1 MDRCALAS
9 KVILKSVQI
18 KLLVIRLKS
27 LPPFDRGKVKMKTLL
42 RLLLKSQHQRNRSGP
57 DQTEKGMTLV
67 ELLVGSIMAFLIVT
81 PMLTFVVD
89 MLNTDRRE
97 QVKSNTE
104 QDIQAAADFISQDLS
119 QAIYIYDNNPATT
132 STPTTTPTGIPA
144 IRSQLPNN
152 GDSNRIPILVF
163 WKQQPRKNSIPFNP
177 KVAETVTPKT
187 CDLPSNAGKCD
198 DTYVLSLVAYYQFK
212 DSDATWC
219 QPSGGTC
226 PTRIARYEITDGI
239 RDPNATSMADLYY
252 SDTETKDTQQRDL
265 AFNPD
270 FDFTKPTVNV
280 TVPTEL
286 TNPKSGAT
294 KPQVLVNYIDH
305 STGPAVTGTECQT
318 ALGNPIDQRTAT
330 AIGEATLKITDNST
344 NSFYACVDTSKNIA
358 RVTIRGNSLRRIQTD
373 ANFTST
379 SSAFFPITTVQVKG
393 LGAVGK

>member
-1 MDRCALAS
+1 
-9 KVILKSVQI
+9 
-18 KLLVIRLKS
+18 
-27 LPPFDRGKVKMKTLL
+27 MKTLL

-57 DQTEKGMTLV
+57 AQTEKGMTLV
-67 ELLVGSIMAFLIVT
+67 ELLVGSIMAFLIIT

-144 IRSQLPNN
+144 IKDQLPKPDN
-152 GDSNRIPILVF
+152 GTPILVF

-239 RDPNATSMADLYY
+239 RNPNATSMADLYY

-265 AFNPD
+265 AFNTS
-270 FDFTKPTVNV
+270 FDLSKPTVNV
-280 TVPTEL
+280 TT
-286 TNPKSGAT
+286 GAGF
-294 KPQVLVNYIDH
+294 PNHEVLVNYIDH
-305 STGPAVTGTECQT
+305 SAGPTVTGTECQT
-318 ALGNPIDQRTAT
+318 ALGNPINLKTNIAVPET
-330 AIGEATLKITDNST
+330 TLKITDNST
-344 NSFYACVDTSKNIA
+344 NSFYACVDTSNNIA
-358 RVTIRGNSLRRIQTD
+358 RVTIRGNSLRRIQLND
-373 ANFTST
+373 VDYDPNKL
-379 SSAFFPITTVQVKG
+379 AFFPITTVQVKG